1 MQPQMTSFAVWVTF
15 MNHEFVCLSIFFLTI
30 RAAALFALFCSRGR
44 RFGRVQERIAAF
56 GAEKMQLVV
65 VPLSQDF
72 IVQGDEARFDDWG
85 LAVMAVMGKF
95 LFLRG

>member
-1 MQPQMTSFAVWVTF
+1 
-15 MNHEFVCLSIFFLTI
+15 
-30 RAAALFALFCSRGR
+30 
-44 RFGRVQERIAAF
+44 
-56 GAEKMQLVV
+56 MQLVV

-72 IVQGDEARFDDWG
+72 IVQGDEAGFDDWG